1 MIWIIWDIYA
11 RFGKKDG
18 QLFET
23 YFFTNSS
30 SSKAIPNLQSN
41 SERPLKPQKVP
52 EKPKKPEK
60 PEKSEKPEKPEKKI
74 QVNYKTKAFGQ
85 LMSDVVFTISGTYYL
100 RVDVF

>member
-1 MIWIIWDIYA
+1 MQ
-11 RFGKKDG
+11 GLEKKDG
-18 QLFET
+18 QLLET

-60 PEKSEKPEKPEKKI
+60 SEKPEKPEKKI
-74 QVNYKTKAFGQ
+74 QVNYKTKPFGQ

-100 RVDVF
+100 SSR

>member
-1 MIWIIWDIYA
+1 MGHICKVW
-11 RFGKKDG
+11 KKDG

-41 SERPLKPQKVP
+41 SERPSKPQKVPEKQP

-60 PEKSEKPEKPEKKI
+60 PEKPEKKI
-74 QVNYKTKAFGQ
+74 QLNYKTKPFGQ
-85 LMSDVVFTISGTYYL
+85 LMSDVVFTISGTY
-100 RVDVF
+100 